1 MITGLSYFTDL
12 VEELDQA
19 ISGAKYGDYIMEGG
33 ASVGKAPL
41 HHTYLPV
48 TLPTPYHITLPGYS
62 DEVDHLRERMKEN
75 DIKMTRLVESLR
87 ELHGLTRLTVAPH
100 KSYVRVLEV
109 TKSHASKAEKCKDLF
124 K

>member
-1 MITGLSYFTDL
+1 MVTGLSYFTDL

-19 ISGAKYGDYIMEGG
+19 ISGVKYGDYIMEGG
-33 ASVGKAPL
+33 AAVGKLPL
-41 HHTYLPV
+41 HHSHLPV
-48 TLPTPYHITLPGYS
+48 ILITPYHVTLTGYS

-75 DIKMTRLVESLR
+75 DIKMTQLVESLR
-87 ELHGLTRLTVAPH
+87 ELYSLPRLTVAPH

-109 TKSHASKAEKCKDLF
+109 TKSQANKAEKCKDLF

>member
-41 HHTYLPV
+41 HHTRTCNLGHP
-48 TLPTPYHITLPGYS
+48 LPYHANRLLWWSGS
-62 DEVDHLRERMKEN
+62 SERENEGERYQ
-75 DIKMTRLVESLR
+75 DD
-87 ELHGLTRLTVAPH
+87 TVGRKPEGVAQ
-100 KSYVRVLEV
+100 
-109 TKSHASKAEKCKDLF
+109 SHQADSGTS
-124 K
+124 